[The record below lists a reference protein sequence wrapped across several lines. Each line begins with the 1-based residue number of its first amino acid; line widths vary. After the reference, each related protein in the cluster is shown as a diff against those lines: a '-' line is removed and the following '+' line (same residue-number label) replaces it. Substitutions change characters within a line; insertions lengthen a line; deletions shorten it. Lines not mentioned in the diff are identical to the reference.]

1 MTLLNSH
8 SDLAFSTIAS
18 APLMLLMRLKI
29 KFNCHLVL
37 IRWENWRTGE
47 NLQRKRINKLNPHFV
62 GGSPTGRQLYNF
74 GEGRFLHHCCIT
86 ILPSPCLLK
95 AWVFSPLSITRGR
108 KFEFEI
114 SFQI

>member
-8 SDLAFSTIAS
+8 SNLAFSTS

-47 NLQRKRINKLNPHFV
+47 TSRGKESTNSIHILLVGPQLDVSYIILGK
-62 GGSPTGRQLYNF
+62 GGSCIIAVSPF
-74 GEGRFLHHCCIT
+74 FHH
-86 ILPSPCLLK
+86 P
-95 AWVFSPLSITRGR
+95 VY
-108 KFEFEI
+108 
-114 SFQI
+114 

>member
-1 MTLLNSH
+1 MIMTLLNSH

-47 NLQRKRINKLNPHFV
+47 NLQRKRFNKLNPYFV
-62 GGSPTGRQLYNF
+62 GGYIILGKGGSCIIAVSPF
-74 GEGRFLHHCCIT
+74 FHH
-86 ILPSPCLLK
+86 P
-95 AWVFSPLSITRGR
+95 VY
-108 KFEFEI
+108 
-114 SFQI
+114 